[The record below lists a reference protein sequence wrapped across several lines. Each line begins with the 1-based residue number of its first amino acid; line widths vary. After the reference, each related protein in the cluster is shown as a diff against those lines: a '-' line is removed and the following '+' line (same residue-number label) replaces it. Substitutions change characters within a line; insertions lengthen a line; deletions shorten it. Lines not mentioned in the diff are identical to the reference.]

1 MIRSNVIKNALSILA
16 LAVIVY
22 ILKEL
27 QNIFIPL
34 TFAIFLSFLFQ
45 PVNRYLREKRIPL
58 FVNLTFFV
66 ILILFSF
73 TVVGAV
79 VYTSITSFV
88 TDFPKYEEAI
98 SEMAKSFFTFID
110 MPFENVSSFLANKVN
125 WFQIAD
131 RISLTRILTGTM
143 GSFIDFFVKLLL
155 TIAFM
160 IFIMLDQ
167 EDLSK
172 RFRAVLSDDDLTFSE
187 HVTTKMTKQINKYIV
202 NKTIISLS
210 TGLLSMFFIAIFGID
225 FVVIS
230 GLLIFVLN
238 FIPNIG
244 SIIASAFPILICLIQ
259 YGIGWRLIAIS
270 SVLVGLQMLIG
281 NFVEPR
287 VMGKQLQ
294 LTPLSVL
301 VSLIFWYWVWGPV
314 GMILAVP
321 ITSAITIIIK
331 EIPSMRVISALVSY
345 D

>member
-1 MIRSNVIKNALSILA
+1 
-16 LAVIVY
+16 
-22 ILKEL
+22 
-27 QNIFIPL
+27 
-34 TFAIFLSFLFQ
+34 
-45 PVNRYLREKRIPL
+45 
-58 FVNLTFFV
+58 
-66 ILILFSF
+66 
-73 TVVGAV
+73 
-79 VYTSITSFV
+79 
-88 TDFPKYEEAI
+88 
-98 SEMAKSFFTFID
+98 
-110 MPFENVSSFLANKVN
+110 
-125 WFQIAD
+125 
-131 RISLTRILTGTM
+131 
-143 GSFIDFFVKLLL
+143 
-155 TIAFM
+155 
-160 IFIMLDQ
+160 
-167 EDLSK
+167 LSK